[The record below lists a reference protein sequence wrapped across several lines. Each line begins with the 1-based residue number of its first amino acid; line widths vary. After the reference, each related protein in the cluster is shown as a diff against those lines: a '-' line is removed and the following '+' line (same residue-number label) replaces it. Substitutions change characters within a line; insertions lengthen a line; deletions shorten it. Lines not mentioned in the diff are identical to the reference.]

1 MKMSIKEK
9 ISITILFLW
18 SIILTGLS
26 IFQPFVN
33 GKLIDNLLT
42 NDFYKWISIA
52 IFTVFFIKLITFF
65 IANIKI
71 KLGNSIK
78 KNLQFNL
85 IEIFS
90 LKTENERT
98 LNDTIYEVIKSDTQ
112 QISTFYTNTTVT
124 VCCNIL
130 KILAAS
136 YFLVKF
142 NVVFFIIVLILSS
155 AVYYLYFRNIGH
167 SQQKYD
173 KKDFE
178 TMNIIDKWI
187 EGIYKFYIFFHIQ
200 NLKDWAKNK
209 FCDSIKQNY
218 HYRTL
223 QNTNSTLSD
232 RLSNLPSWIIEVL
245 IYIIGGIFVIK
256 NKFSLGSI
264 IALVSY
270 STIFQTALKQFFSLK
285 TKILVQ
291 KNSFDRVKK
300 IIGQPNKKANAS
312 ICEKEGYF
320 ILKNMNFS
328 YSDKK
333 IFNNVNLEIPLHGII
348 LIQGGNGNGKSTL
361 LKLMKGDLIPT
372 SGEIFI
378 DGKMVSKLNMY
389 EKLSQVNQ
397 NELIL
402 NDTFENNI
410 IFLKE
415 TSKKAEELFNDIVH
429 IKNVSFNDTTNENVL
444 SGGEKKRLLL
454 SRSIFNKKKIFIFDE
469 VDTGMD
475 SANFE
480 NYIKI
485 VKELSLSST
494 VFLISHHNF
503 TEKEDLLWNYK
514 LTVGNGNI
522 EVESKKNMTFL

>member
-1 MKMSIKEK
+1 MIF
-9 ISITILFLW
+9 INGFL
-18 SIILTGLS
+18 LLS
-26 IFQPFVN
+26 LQF
-33 GKLIDNLLT
+33 
-42 NDFYKWISIA
+42 
-52 IFTVFFIKLITFF
+52 FFIKLITFF

-155 AVYYLYFRNIGH
+155 LVYYLYFRNIGH

-200 NLKDWAKNK
+200 DLKDWAKNK

-300 IIGQPNKKANAS
+300 SLG
-312 ICEKEGYF
+312 
-320 ILKNMNFS
+320 
-328 YSDKK
+328 
-333 IFNNVNLEIPLHGII
+333 NLI
-348 LIQGGNGNGKSTL
+348 
-361 LKLMKGDLIPT
+361 
-372 SGEIFI
+372 
-378 DGKMVSKLNMY
+378 
-389 EKLSQVNQ
+389 
-397 NELIL
+397 
-402 NDTFENNI
+402 
-410 IFLKE
+410 
-415 TSKKAEELFNDIVH
+415 
-429 IKNVSFNDTTNENVL
+429 
-444 SGGEKKRLLL
+444 
-454 SRSIFNKKKIFIFDE
+454 KKK
-469 VDTGMD
+469 M
-475 SANFE
+475 
-480 NYIKI
+480 
-485 VKELSLSST
+485 
-494 VFLISHHNF
+494 HQF
-503 TEKEDLLWNYK
+503 T
-514 LTVGNGNI
+514 
-522 EVESKKNMTFL
+522 KKKDILY